1 MSGKNTLTIILAS
14 AATFVA
20 GYLISLAFISS
31 SINNS
36 EMFLQS
42 SEKKHITGRI
52 EKLSGKEIILK
63 INNKTERAFLI
74 TPNTSVFITGGKLS
88 LSEGMTVI
96 VYFKKNEDA
105 EKTSVDLIK
114 VSTSG
119 DKEDRNNSNADRKG
133 IE

>member
-1 MSGKNTLTIILAS
+1 MSGKNTLTIILAC
-14 AATFVA
+14 AATFVT

-52 EKLSGKEIILK
+52 EKLNSNEITLK
-63 INNKTERAFLI
+63 INDKSERLFLI

-88 LSEGMTVI
+88 LSEGMTAI
-96 VYFKKNEDA
+96 VYFKKNEDT
-105 EKTSVDLIK
+105 EKTSAALIK
-114 VSTSG
+114 VSATPDEK
-119 DKEDRNNSNADRKG
+119 DKNNSNTD
-133 IE
+133 